1 MKKKNNPEAR
11 DLIVTI
17 IEKDLLLMGKRTH
30 DKIVNCLEKQYQCTV
45 SDCYAKPEILNMV
58 LKKQLGKKSHSF
70 IELIVKDL
78 ENINYD
84 EEITHFVETLRK

>member
-1 MKKKNNPEAR
+1 R

-30 DKIVNCLEKQYQCTV
+30 DKIVNCLKKQYQCTV
-45 SDCYAKPEILNMV
+45 SDCYAKPEVLNMI
-58 LKKQLGKKSHSF
+58 LKKQLGSKSNDF

-84 EEITHFVETLRK
+84 KEITHFLEILKK

>member
-1 MKKKNNPEAR
+1 
-11 DLIVTI
+11 
-17 IEKDLLLMGKRTH
+17 MGKRTH

-58 LKKQLGKKSHSF
+58 LKKQLGSKSYSF
-70 IELIVKDL
+70 VELIVKDL
-78 ENINYD
+78 EKINYD

>member
-17 IEKDLLLMGKRTH
+17 IEKDLLFMGKRTH

-45 SDCYAKPEILNMV
+45 SDCYAKPEILNLV
-58 LKKQLGKKSHSF
+58 LKKQ
-70 IELIVKDL
+70 
-78 ENINYD
+78 
-84 EEITHFVETLRK
+84 